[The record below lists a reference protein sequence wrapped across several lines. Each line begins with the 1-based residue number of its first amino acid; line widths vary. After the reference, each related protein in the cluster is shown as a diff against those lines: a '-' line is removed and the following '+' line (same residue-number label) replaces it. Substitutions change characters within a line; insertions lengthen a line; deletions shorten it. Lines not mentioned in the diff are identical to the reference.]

1 MVRFARVISDLAFEK
16 RMMYEVEHKD
26 FWKKIESFLK
36 DYDLTYAPVR
46 WFGGWGGLT
55 RGREGYFVFL
65 RFIFLISLY
74 LAAFYLPSYSWLG
87 ILMTIVAG
95 YSIADMF
102 LLPTSIVFGGTPADE
117 AVTGFD
123 FCFHHVYLDRDGFRG
138 VIYHALSLFL

>member
-1 MVRFARVISDLAFEK
+1 MRWNIMNFG
-16 RMMYEVEHKD
+16 
-26 FWKKIESFLK
+26 KKSNPLLK
-36 DYDLTYAPVR
+36 DYELSYAPVR

-55 RGREGYFVFL
+55 GGREGYFVFF

-102 LLPTSIVFGGTPADE
+102 LLPTSIVFGGTPAMRP
-117 AVTGFD
+117 
-123 FCFHHVYLDRDGFRG
+123 LRG
-138 VIYHALSLFL
+138 LTFVFITYISIAIAFGVLYITLCRSSFNILLR